1 MSLGEHAIV
10 DLYDC
15 NISNIDD
22 LKEIKK
28 IIIESVNESNLHV
41 VKEFFYKFNP
51 IGISGVLI
59 LLESHLTIH
68 TWPEYNFVA
77 LDVFTCGKHFNPK
90 EVCSII
96 AKKLKSDK
104 YVIKLI
110 ERGIKYG
117 L

>member
-1 MSLGEHAIV
+1 MSLGKHAIV

-22 LKEIKK
+22 LKEIKN
-28 IIIESVNESNLHV
+28 IIIESANESNLHV

-59 LLESHLTIH
+59 LLESHLTIY
-68 TWPEYNFVA
+68 TLPEYNFVA
-77 LDVFTCGKHFNPK
+77 LDVFTCGKHFNLK

-96 AKKLKSDK
+96 VKKLKSDK